1 MIKKEDI
8 QQLVD
13 DFLADTDKFIVKIS
27 VAKENQIHIYI
38 DGDSD
43 VSIDDCISLSRYIE
57 SKFDR
62 DIEDFELSVSSSGI
76 GEPLVHHRQF
86 QKTINKPV
94 EVLLKEGNKFKAMLI
109 GLENNNIKV
118 AREIKTKGKK
128 SKTFK
133 TGETEIIA
141 LDDTK
146 HVKEIIII

>member
-8 QQLVD
+8 QQLVE
-13 DFLADTDKFIVKIS
+13 DFLTDTDKFIVKIS
-27 VAKENQIHIYI
+27 VGKENKIHIYI

-57 SKFDR
+57 SKYDR
-62 DIEDFELSVSSSGI
+62 DIEDFELSVSSSGV
-76 GEPLVHHRQF
+76 GEPLVHKRQL
-86 QKTINKPV
+86 KNKVDKPV
-94 EVLLKEGNKFKAMLI
+94 EVLLKEGSKFKAILL
-109 GLENNNIKV
+109 GAEGNNLEF

-133 TGETEIIA
+133 TGEAETIS
-141 LDDTK
+141 LDDVK